1 MHFCSYTLRLALPQ
15 EPWSLWSHGEEEVRE
30 DKEEEEEVMWLW
42 RCKFI
47 RWGKETWKRWD
58 DQLSWRGV

>member
-1 MHFCSYTLRLALPQ
+1 MLRLALPQ

-47 RWGKETWKRWD
+47 RWGKETWKRGD
-58 DQLSWRGV
+58 EC